1 MSLRTSKLAKRISHD
16 ILVISPN
23 SSVDVSCTDRV
34 RELRGISL
42 HGAVALDAGAA
53 APRAPNLL
61 KSTLSRR
68 QQRGAIPPRLTS
80 PPTRAETERLEK
92 KLVLRGSAEEAL
104 A

>member
-61 KSTLSRR
+61 KSTLASAAARSH
-68 QQRGAIPPRLTS
+68 P
-80 PPTRAETERLEK
+80 AEVDITADA
-92 KLVLRGSAEEAL
+92 S
-104 A
+104 